1 MTEVG
6 EAIQRICIV
15 SIHLL
20 MMLLLGACGSQEQP
34 IVFPNHN
41 EPLST
46 MWAHHDYIS
55 GVLGVENG
63 CLRML
68 GPSPTY
74 LLVWPDDF
82 TLGSPARPP
91 AILDPD
97 ETIRVTV
104 GDEVRFSGRVVTDR
118 SDLAREIAA
127 SIPEKCQGPYYLVG
141 DDVTVI
147 DAKEPE
153 EVTALGTALFFPR
166 HQTWR
171 NKPHLVADTL
181 ERHSRPFELVLD
193 GNCLVVSD
201 GQEYVVRWPPGYY
214 PLVNEDGVVEV
225 RNGGGRTI
233 ARTGD
238 RLRFRGGRI
247 YDVEIPE
254 CDASAMWRVKDIRNA
269 DLPPVFTRHQDPSRP
284 FADSR
289 IDGHIGIHNGCFYM
303 RKYILVWPSD
313 FSMEVPDHKVRI
325 LNELGQVVVQID
337 REAGGDTS
345 HDRLTL
351 KGREVGDGD
360 NLGRQ
365 TRREL
370 PIDCPHGP
378 FWFVN

>member
-1 MTEVG
+1 MG
-6 EAIQRICIV
+6 EAIQRTCIV

-20 MMLLLGACGSQEQP
+20 ITLLLGACGSQEQP
-34 IVFPNHN
+34 SVFPKHD

-68 GPSPTY
+68 GPSSTY
-74 LLVWPDDF
+74 LLIWPDDF
-82 TLGSPARPP
+82 TLGSSDRLP
-91 AILDPD
+91 AIRDPGG
-97 ETIRVTV
+97 TIRATV

-147 DAKEPE
+147 DAQEPE
-153 EVTALGTALFFPR
+153 EVTVLGTALFFPR

-181 ERHSRPFELVLD
+181 EMHSGPFDLVLD

-201 GQEYVVRWPPGYY
+201 DQEYVVRWPPGFY
-214 PLVNEDGVVEV
+214 LFVNEDGVVEV

-233 ARTGD
+233 ARSGD

-254 CDASAMWRVKDIRNA
+254 CDASAMWRVKDIRNV
-269 DLPPVFTRHQDPSRP
+269 DLPLVFTRHQEPPRP

-289 IDGHIGIHNGCFYM
+289 IDGYIAIHNGCFYM

-313 FSMEVPDHKVRI
+313 FSMAVSEDEVQIFD
-325 LNELGQVVVQID
+325 ELGRVVVWID
-337 REAGGDTS
+337 REVGDTS
-345 HDRLTL
+345 RDRLTL
-351 KGREVGDGD
+351 KGREVGNDD